1 MDLNPYVLE
10 LIVQDKLARLGA
22 EAAVHALISG
32 QKVPTL
38 RKSMRV
44 RLGRALI
51 GLGRW
56 LRGPEPGPLDELT
69 RA

>member
-1 MDLNPYVLE
+1 MDWSPYLLE
-10 LIVQDKLARLGA
+10 LLARDRLARARA
-22 EAAVHALISG
+22 EAAVHALIAR

-56 LRGPEPGPLDELT
+56 VRGPEPGALDELT